1 MKCYCCHS
9 NINVLVIIT
18 TPSIRNYSLEF
29 RSKLGGWPT
38 DGNLWLASH
47 FLFQIYV
54 HAGQVNTIAITLSE
68 TIMLLWLWWWC
79 VCVLVHT
86 CVCVC
91 MFLRDCVCACLC
103 DCVHVHVC
111 ECIHACVYVC
121 VVVYVRACVC
131 VCVCALICYILINNT
146 HFLYTNT
153 GIYSIRTCV

>member
-9 NINVLVIIT
+9 NINVLAIIA
-18 TPSIRNYSLEF
+18 TPSIHSYSLEF
-29 RSKLGGWPT
+29 RSKLGGCPT

-54 HAGQVNTIAITLSE
+54 RAGQINTIAITLSE

-91 MFLRDCVCACLC
+91 ACSYVIV
-103 DCVHVHVC
+103 CVHVYVIVCMCMCVSAYMHVC
-111 ECIHACVYVC
+111 MYV
-121 VVVYVRACVC
+121 
-131 VCVCALICYILINNT
+131 
-146 HFLYTNT
+146 
-153 GIYSIRTCV
+153 